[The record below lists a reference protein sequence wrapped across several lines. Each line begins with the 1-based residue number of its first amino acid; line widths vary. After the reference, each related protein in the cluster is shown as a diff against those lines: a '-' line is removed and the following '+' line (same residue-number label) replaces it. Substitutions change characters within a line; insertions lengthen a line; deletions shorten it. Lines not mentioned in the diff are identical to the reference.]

1 MDPLGL
7 GLAVDPDATLLFC
20 GFVGGG
26 VALGTVSGLTPGIH
40 ANTFA
45 LLLAGVAPSIPGPV
59 RYVGAAMLA
68 AGVVHT
74 FLDVVP
80 ALALGVP
87 DPAMASSAL
96 PGHRLVLAGRGR
108 EALRL
113 SALGSA
119 GAVAFAVPLAVPMTR
134 AMTAVYPTLRAHLPL
149 LLAGVVVVLVA
160 TESTTVG
167 RVGAALSVAAS
178 GALGAVALD
187 LPPGGL
193 VDSGGM
199 LAPIFTG
206 LFGAPV
212 LLDALTGEGVPPQ
225 DDANVTA
232 SRRSVAGFALAGTL
246 SGAVVGY
253 VPGVSSAIAATVA
266 LLAVPDGGGA
276 AGGGWGRPERSADGA
291 RGFVVTTSGVNTA
304 NTVFALLAL
313 IALGTPRTGV
323 MVAMSDAGVPLDLPL
338 LLGSVLVAAA
348 CGFVLVVTLGDAY
361 LRLVGRADYTRLS
374 VSVLCLVVAV
384 IAVLTGPLGVAVFG
398 ASTVVGL
405 VPVTFGARRA
415 SLMGVLLVPL
425 IFGL

>member
-1 MDPLGL
+1 MDQLGP
-7 GLAVDPDATLLFC
+7 GLAVDPSATLLFC
-20 GFVGGG
+20 GFVAGG

-45 LLLAGVAPSIPGPV
+45 LLLAGVAPAVPGPV

-68 AGVVHT
+68 AGTVHT

-119 GAVAFAVPLAVPMTR
+119 GAVVLAVPLAIPMTR
-134 AMTAVYPTLRAHLPL
+134 AMTAAYPTLRAHLSL
-149 LLAGVVVVLVA
+149 LLAGVVVLLVA
-160 TESTTVG
+160 TESTNLG

-178 GALGAVALD
+178 GGLGAVALD

-225 DDANVTA
+225 DDPAVTTA
-232 SRRSVAGFALAGTL
+232 PRTVAGFALAGTL

-266 LLAVPDGGGA
+266 LLAVPGGGGIGA
-276 AGGGWGRPERSADGA
+276 EREPDGA
-291 RGFVVTTSGVNTA
+291 RGFIVTTSGVNTA
-304 NTVFALLAL
+304 NTIFALLAL

-323 MVAMSDAGVPLDLPL
+323 MVAMDEAGVPLDLPL
-338 LLGSVLVAAA
+338 LLGSVLAAAA
-348 CGFVLVVTLGDAY
+348 CGFVLVVTLGDGY
-361 LRLVGRADYTRLS
+361 LRLVGQADYTRLS
-374 VSVLCLVVAV
+374 VSVLCLVVVV
-384 IAVLTGPLGVAVFG
+384 IAVLTGPLGVGVFA

-405 VPVTFGARRA
+405 VPVKFGARRA

-425 IFGL
+425 ILGV